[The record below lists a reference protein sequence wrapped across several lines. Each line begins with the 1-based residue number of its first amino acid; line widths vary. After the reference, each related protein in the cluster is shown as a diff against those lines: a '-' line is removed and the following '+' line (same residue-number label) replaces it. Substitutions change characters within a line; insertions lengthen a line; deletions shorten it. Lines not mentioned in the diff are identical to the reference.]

1 MRLIKLTSPEL
12 IEEFFGG
19 EESVEV
25 NESCKIVTADDRFI
39 SEEGVLVM
47 IVGEK
52 ISFKE
57 LTAKKEKPVKEEKE
71 VLSKTEAV
79 APKSVTPEKKLK
91 KKK

>member
-39 SEEGVLVM
+39 SETGALVM
-47 IVGEK
+47 ILDNK
-52 ISFKE
+52 ITFKE
-57 LTAKKEKPVKEEKE
+57 LKAKKEKAVKEEK
-71 VLSKTEAV
+71 VVS
-79 APKSVTPEKKLK
+79 EKKLK
-91 KKK
+91 EKK